1 MQVRNKSDNFSINK
15 KTVISH
21 LLIFLYQHLEQLFS
35 IKVVEPE
42 LNEAEK
48 ILWFNENAKL
58 SDCIHWRA
66 VEAEFMLEWAFLTNK
81 ERVLSGGCL

>member
-1 MQVRNKSDNFSINK
+1 MQVRNKSVNFSINK

-42 LNEAEK
+42 LNEAEQMK
-48 ILWFNENAKL
+48 MQ
-58 SDCIHWRA
+58 S
-66 VEAEFMLEWAFLTNK
+66 FLTAYTGEQLKLN
-81 ERVLSGGCL
+81 SC